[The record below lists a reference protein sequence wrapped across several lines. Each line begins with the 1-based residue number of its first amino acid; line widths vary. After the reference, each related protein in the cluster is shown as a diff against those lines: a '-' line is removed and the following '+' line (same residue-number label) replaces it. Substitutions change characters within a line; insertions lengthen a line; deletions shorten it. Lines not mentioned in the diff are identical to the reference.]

1 MAEVEWDPDLY
12 LGAIKAEIPGF
23 DEFQDAVAEATHGVE
38 ARSALELGVGT
49 GETARRVRALHPRV
63 SWIGIDASAA
73 MLTRA
78 KEALPDA
85 DLRVSRLEDPLPEG
99 PFNLVVSA
107 LAVHHLAAER
117 KRDLFRRIASAL
129 EPGGCF
135 VLGDVVV
142 PELPEDAQIEIDW
155 VVDLPDRAADQLSW
169 LHESGFEAEVVWSQ
183 RDLAVIRAHL
193 KRRGRS
199 NAPPSAL

>member
-1 MAEVEWDPDLY
+1 
-12 LGAIKAEIPGF
+12 
-23 DEFQDAVAEATHGVE
+23 
-38 ARSALELGVGT
+38 
-49 GETARRVRALHPRV
+49 
-63 SWIGIDASAA
+63 
-73 MLTRA
+73 MLARA

-107 LAVHHLAAER
+107 LAVHHLAADR
-117 KRDLFRRIASAL
+117 KRDLFRRIAFAL
-129 EPGGCF
+129 SPGGCF

-142 PELPEDAQIEIDW
+142 PERPEDAQIEIDW

-199 NAPPSAL
+199 NAPPSAFKVGADDGQVAVRPGDLGLEARLVEPGELVGRAVR